1 MVNLLQ
7 DKGLSERRAC
17 LALVISRSSARY
29 RPRPMDEVE
38 RLVRHEMVQ
47 LARRHRRYG
56 TPRLTALLRR
66 NGLRVN
72 HKRVERL
79 YRLHGLTLPRK
90 RPRKKYKPVGEE
102 RPREATARNEVWSYD
117 FVHDQTEYGE
127 KLKLL
132 VIVDEH
138 TRECLEIRV
147 EKRIAS
153 LQVLETLDELIHERG
168 APKYVR
174 SDNGAEFRAKR
185 LRKWMET
192 QGVRPIYV
200 EPGSPWQNGFVE
212 SLNGKLRDEYLNE
225 ELFYSRGEAQ
235 VLVDWWREVYNRE
248 RPHMSLGYRTPAEA
262 AETNITVD
270 QKTG

>member
-1 MVNLLQ
+1 
-7 DKGLSERRAC
+7 
-17 LALVISRSSARY
+17 
-29 RPRPMDEVE
+29 MDEVK

-56 TPRLTALLRR
+56 APRLTALLRR

-72 HKRVERL
+72 HKRVEKL

-90 RPRKKYKPVGEE
+90 RPRKKHKQVGEE
-102 RPREATARNEVWSYD
+102 RLKEATARNEVWSYD

-132 VIVDEH
+132 VVVDEH

-153 LQVLETLDELIHERG
+153 LLVLETLDELIHERG

-200 EPGSPWQNGFVE
+200 EPGSPWQNGYME
-212 SLNGKLRDEYLNE
+212 SLNGKLRDECLNE

-235 VLVDWWREVYNRE
+235 VLVDRCREVYNGK

-262 AETNITVD
+262 SEANITVD